1 MILNLK
7 NSPLRLLLSKNKTAV
22 FDDKVTLPPFYE
34 GTIEAFSQL
43 GLFLMKNGRS
53 EPSIVAAGYW
63 LRKKHLL
70 TIKQQ
75 YHDRCNTA
83 KGVAFHIAPGN
94 VDTLFFYSIVVSVL
108 SGNQTILRISN
119 KLTQETQ
126 FFIELLAD
134 FFNDH
139 KKHDAVYALIHIIQY
154 QHDTDHGHDIT
165 LQLSLFADARVIW
178 GGDAAVAKI
187 SEIPQKIDANNIT
200 FPDRYSVAVIHL
212 ENDSEIGNAVNQ
224 LITDIKPFYQQA
236 CSSPKVIYWLDT
248 AQQLQEKF
256 WLLFIEKTTEQLSL
270 STSDLISQLVYLQ
283 RLPLLLNHAV
293 KNKLN
298 VEKYNELQK
307 VDVEFITLDAIKAH
321 CGLWTLLSQQ
331 ITNLADIKL
340 FSHCQTVTTSGI
352 DVSII
357 EQWQQSAKLAETAK
371 RFVPAGQALTFSHI
385 WDGIDLIDSLTS

>member
-43 GLFLMKNGRS
+43 GLFLMKNGRR

-165 LQLSLFADARVIW
+165 LRLSLFADARVIW
-178 GGDAAVAKI
+178 GGDAAVAEI

-256 WLLFIEKTTEQLSL
+256 WLLFIEKTTKQLSL

-283 RLPLLLNHAV
+283 RLPLLLNHPV

-298 VEKYNELQK
+298 VEKYNELHK

-321 CGLWTLLSQQ
+321 CGLWTLLSLQ
-331 ITNLADIKL
+331 ITTLADIKL